1 MINLAIVGTGD
12 MSHAHVE
19 AFNRIDDVKIVAAC
33 DVNKN
38 KLDAFVKKYNI
49 ENQLNESLLHGK
61 RFTS

>member
-33 DVNKN
+33 DV
-38 KLDAFVKKYNI
+38 KK
-49 ENQLNESLLHGK
+49 K
-61 RFTS
+61 

>member
-33 DVNKN
+33 DVKKN

-49 ENQLNESLLHGK
+49 EILRTQKNQYLKL
-61 RFTS
+61 